1 VTAPAAAAAEAFARR
16 AWTEVHGTL
25 ATVPRDALDAVD
37 LERLAVAAYLTGRQA
52 EAVAALEVAHARNA
66 EQGDVAAAA
75 RCAFWTAFFSM
86 MQGQM
91 AHAGGWLA
99 RAQATMGDLECPA
112 AGYVL
117 IPQLLGALDGD
128 DPGAARDL
136 AVRAGEIASRFGD
149 RDLAAFATLGH
160 GQALL
165 ALGDE
170 VAGLAR
176 LDEVMVSVTAGEVGP
191 VTSGIVYCAVILE
204 CMQLFDL
211 ARAGEWTA
219 ALDSWCAAQ
228 PDLVPYK
235 GQCLVHESQLQQA
248 AGDWATARATVLA
261 ACDRLTDPPHP
272 ALGLACY
279 QEGELR
285 RLAGEREAA
294 AAAYRRASGA
304 GYEPMP
310 GLALLELARGD
321 LEAASAGIRRALG
334 EAGQP
339 FQRPGLLAAA
349 VEIHGTAGDVAA
361 ARAAA
366 DELAAIA
373 GTSRSSALGAM
384 AAHAVGSARLAE
396 GSPADALVHLRA
408 AKATWQ
414 QLRMPYDAARTS
426 ELIGR
431 CCLAL
436 DDRSSAALELD
447 NARETFDRL
456 GARPDLDRL
465 ATVHPGDGAGGGE
478 GDVGAGPDALSE
490 REREV
495 LAQVAAGKTNREV
508 ADALSISV
516 HTVGRHLEN
525 VFAKLGVRTR
535 AAATAYAYEHR
546 LL

>member
-1 VTAPAAAAAEAFARR
+1 MPAPASAAAAEAFARQDWVEAYR
-16 AWTEVHGTL
+16 LFAAE
-25 ATVPRDALDAVD
+25 PRRVLDADD
-37 LERLAVAAYLTGRQA
+37 LERQAVAAYLIGRDA
-52 EAVAALEVAHARNA
+52 DAVAGFAAAHALHLELGARA
-66 EQGDVAAAA
+66 DAA

-91 AHAGGWLA
+91 AHAGGWLG
-99 RAQATMGDLECPA
+99 RAQSTMGDLECPA

-117 IPQLLGALDGD
+117 IPQLLGALDAD
-128 DPGAARDL
+128 DASAARDL
-136 AVRAGEIASRFGD
+136 AVRAAQIAARFGD
-149 RDLAAFATLGH
+149 RDLAAFSTLGH

-165 ALGDE
+165 AMGDE
-170 VAGLAR
+170 VGGLAR
-176 LDEVMVSVTAGEVGP
+176 FDEVMVSVAAGEVGP
-191 VTSGIVYCAVILE
+191 VTTGVVYCAVILE
-204 CMQLFDL
+204 CIQLFDL

-235 GQCLVHESQLQQA
+235 GQCLVHKSQLQQA
-248 AGDWATARATVLA
+248 AGDWPTARATVLA

-285 RLAGEREAA
+285 RLAGELKAA
-294 AAAYRRASGA
+294 DDAYRRASRA

-310 GLALLELARGD
+310 GLALLELASGD
-321 LEAASAGIRRALG
+321 VDAAAASIRRALG

-349 VEIHGTAGDVAA
+349 VHIHTAAGDITE

-366 DELAAIA
+366 DELTAIA
-373 GTSRSSALGAM
+373 TSSRSTALAAM
-384 AAHAVGSARLAE
+384 AEYAQASSLLAA
-396 GSPADALVHLRA
+396 GAASDALIHVRA
-408 AKATWQ
+408 AKASWQ
-414 QLRMPYDAARTS
+414 MLRVPYDTARAS

-436 DDRSSAALELD
+436 GDRASAALELD
-447 NARETFDRL
+447 NARDTFEQL
-456 GARPDLDRL
+456 GARPDVDRL
-465 ATVHPGDGAGGGE
+465 AALQTDAAGR
-478 GDVGAGPDALSE
+478 AQHLLSD
-490 REREV
+490 RERAV
-495 LAQVAAGKTNREV
+495 LAQVAAGRTNREV
-508 ADALSISV
+508 AEALTISV

-525 VFAKLGVRTR
+525 IFVKLGVRSR
-535 AAATAYAYEHR
+535 AAATAYAYEHD